1 MSFMVWIIEELEN
14 VESWFYE
21 AYLEVKDWIPPFHL
35 LKYPLYGLYGAF
47 KWLVEGFYEFYQ
59 WLDWA
64 ADRIDEILS
73 WTNIRSLIRSWLYGI
88 ESALAWFL
96 SWTTWVGDYIADWWT
111 GILPYILDYIDSVVI
126 GWEDFVTT
134 WANFWTVSWPALLDD
149 LEVIREN
156 WSSFWSVTFPTLVSF
171 TWLTTWW
178 TDRVEDVEDLIDS
191 AFTLRDSLWA
201 GWQEISDSVFEFFAD
216 PLEWLWTRFTDWF
229 LGPEV

>member
-1 MSFMVWIIEELEN
+1 MSFMVWIIEELERA
-14 VESWFYE
+14 EEFFYD
-21 AYLEVKDWIPPFHL
+21 AYQEVKGWIWPFYL
-35 LKYPLYGLYGAF
+35 LKYPLYGLYGVF

-88 ESALAWFL
+88 ESALAWFR
-96 SWTTWVGDYIADWWT
+96 SWTTFVGQYIDDWWT
-111 GILPYILDYIDSVVI
+111 GILPYILTYVDNAVGGLVDLAAIWD
-126 GWEDFVTT
+126 
-134 WANFWTVSWPALLDD
+134 NFWTVSWPALLED

-178 TDRVEDVEDLIDS
+178 NSRLLEIQDLINTALLD
-191 AFTLRDSLWA
+191 LEGSLA
-201 GWQEISDSVFEFFAD
+201 GWQEIRDAVFEFFAD
-216 PLEWLWTRFTDWF
+216 PLEWLWTRFTNWF